1 MAVAAG
7 GKVGL
12 LPIEGWLPKAPA
24 AAPAGRVGRLQPVG
38 VRLFPG
44 REAAAFGGDVAASG
58 WRRPPMPDGAR
69 GSIGA
74 RESTLGGVLLL
85 EESSYKCRNVRAP
98 ECVRDR
104 EANARRQGPPP
115 PR

>member
-1 MAVAAG
+1 
-7 GKVGL
+7 
-12 LPIEGWLPKAPA
+12 
-24 AAPAGRVGRLQPVG
+24 
-38 VRLFPG
+38 
-44 REAAAFGGDVAASG
+44 
-58 WRRPPMPDGAR
+58 MPDGAR

-104 EANARRQGPPP
+104 EANARRQGPHP